1 MKAGF
6 WGYLRAAFNA
16 RPIGMIIPPNWVG
29 IGVFALLG
37 LLNPGFWAIG
47 AGLELAYLFTLSSSR
62 RFQNYVDATQTQA
75 TQEGSAA
82 KVRQLLAQ
90 LVPPSRQRYDA
101 LERRCRAI
109 LEQQRI
115 GPGAA
120 SDLQL
125 QGEGLGRLMWIYL
138 RLLVSR
144 QAIDGLLRDSL
155 RDEVGGAGA
164 AGESLERRIQRLRRQ
179 LEDPPPE
186 PDDLRRSLTSQLE
199 ILQQRLDAQ
208 REAREKLAFLDAE
221 LTRIEEQVELIRE
234 QAVVST
240 DPAALSQRIDQIAAG
255 LSGTNQWIR
264 DQQQLY
270 GQVEDVLEEPPPVIV
285 PQVRA

>member
-1 MKAGF
+1 
-6 WGYLRAAFNA
+6 
-16 RPIGMIIPPNWVG
+16 
-29 IGVFALLG
+29 
-37 LLNPGFWAIG
+37 
-47 AGLELAYLFTLSSSR
+47 
-62 RFQNYVDATQTQA
+62 
-75 TQEGSAA
+75 
-82 KVRQLLAQ
+82 
-90 LVPPSRQRYDA
+90 
-101 LERRCRAI
+101 
-109 LEQQRI
+109 
-115 GPGAA
+115 
-120 SDLQL
+120 
-125 QGEGLGRLMWIYL
+125 
-138 RLLVSR
+138 
-144 QAIDGLLRDSL
+144 LLRDSL
-155 RDEVGGAGA
+155 RDEGASGG

-186 PDDLRRSLTSQLE
+186 PEDLRRSLTSQLE

-240 DPAALSQRIDQIAAG
+240 DPAALSRRIDEIAAG

-270 GQVEDVLEEPPPVIV
+270 GQVEDVLEEPPVIV